1 MGKASQ
7 ATILVFFVL
16 FSCQIPNYNAKRINA
31 HGRALEGAGA
41 AATWEDYVYMA
52 LRYFGHSE
60 NTPSEWLKDRA
71 PGRYLWAKAVNIMKA
86 KWLQEKRR
94 SMTHA
99 DRLLGIDYELDGLDE
114 HILAEINKAIE
125 LLTEAEPG
133 HAKSLERRK
142 LFSMT
147 VRQLFSM
154 SRVAV
159 RDALSGLAE
168 FLSEEAKQTAETLRK
183 REQQREEA
191 LRKREQQSNSQKE
204 TQKPVE
210 KVAATKKAKW
220 QMVDGGEWKK
230 DEANGRMEGNGKRSM
245 EANGRMEAGD
255 RWRQKMIEA
264 TARKT
269 ADR

>member
-1 MGKASQ
+1 
-7 ATILVFFVL
+7 LVFFVL
-16 FSCQIPNYNAKRINA
+16 FSCQIPYYNAKRSNA

-71 PGRYLWAKAVNIMKA
+71 PGRMLWAKAVNIMKA

-99 DRLLGIDYELDGLDE
+99 DDWHYKAIEYLDWYYKAIDYKAIDGLDE

-125 LLTEAEPG
+125 LLTEADPG
-133 HAKSLERRK
+133 LEH
-142 LFSMT
+142 LPDE
-147 VRQLFSM
+147 LFSM
-154 SRVAV
+154 SRFAV
-159 RDALSGLAE
+159 RDALSGIAE

-210 KVAATKKAKW
+210 KVAATKAKW

-264 TARKT
+264 TARRT